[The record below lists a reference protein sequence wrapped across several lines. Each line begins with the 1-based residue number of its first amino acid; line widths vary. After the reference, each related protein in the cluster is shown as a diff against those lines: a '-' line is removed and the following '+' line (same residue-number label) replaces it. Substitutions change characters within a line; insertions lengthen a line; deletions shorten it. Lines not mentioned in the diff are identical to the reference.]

1 MSTRT
6 NAQQFDYIQS
16 LTIGAQPLTSVSKPI
31 RTCSVHHKSPALM
44 RPRDINHQQTD
55 LIFYQFF
62 ESLLKV
68 KMALSYVLV
77 NDERWE
83 TSTSHS

>member
-1 MSTRT
+1 
-6 NAQQFDYIQS
+6 
-16 LTIGAQPLTSVSKPI
+16 
-31 RTCSVHHKSPALM
+31 M